1 MAFAFPPDRSAPM
14 DQSPVAPL
22 QRTTIYVDGFN
33 LYYRAVRNTPHKWLN
48 LMALFRDVLRPTNN
62 ITKIR
67 YFTAMVSGKT
77 DQGMPQRQQTYLRAL
92 ATIPELEVHKGR
104 FLVSQK
110 WAAGVV
116 FLIAPAGAILGI
128 ITGVIVARNVQGPGA
143 GAFFKALA
151 IAVLNL
157 EFEIRMPAGRVA
169 PDSSS
174 HEFSLVLVSDGD
186 SKGRVSGDIDYTQ
199 IGQSEGRVVIPGT
212 LRLVASTRN
221 RSLAINDSAKG
232 YWFDLP
238 LKAKPDS
245 SDFAWTD
252 WWPKP
257 GEKASTD
264 IRGTDGFQ
272 LRYRVAKRKLD
283 E

>member
-1 MAFAFPPDRSAPM
+1 M

-157 EFEIRMPAGRVA
+157 EFEIRMPAGRV
-169 PDSSS
+169 
-174 HEFSLVLVSDGD
+174 
-186 SKGRVSGDIDYTQ
+186 SGDIDYTQ

>member
-1 MAFAFPPDRSAPM
+1 MRTFAIALLTGIVGLLLAFILGDIVTRAQGVSDFEGMRS
-14 DQSPVAPL
+14 
-22 QRTTIYVDGFN
+22 Y
-33 LYYRAVRNTPHKWLN
+33 
-48 LMALFRDVLRPTNN
+48 
-62 ITKIR
+62 
-67 YFTAMVSGKT
+67 
-77 DQGMPQRQQTYLRAL
+77 
-92 ATIPELEVHKGR
+92 
-104 FLVSQK
+104 
-110 WAAGVV
+110 GVV
-116 FLIAPAGAILGI
+116 LLIAPAGAILGI
-128 ITGVIVARNVQGPGA
+128 ITGIIVARSVPGPGT

-151 IAVLNL
+151 IAVLITGGISGTIALYQYYRVPKVPTIDGAVLDL

-174 HEFSLVLVSDGD
+174 REFSLVLVSDGD
-186 SKGRVSGDIDYTQ
+186 SKGRVSGEIDYSH

-238 LKAKPDS
+238 LQAKPDS
-245 SDFAWTD
+245 GDFAWIE
-252 WWPKP
+252 WFPKP

-272 LRYRVAKRKLD
+272 LRYRVAKRD
-283 E
+283 